1 MAERRYTKS
10 HEWLTADGK
19 TVTVGITDF
28 AQSQLGDVVFLDLPA
43 PGRKLAA
50 GESFGVVES
59 VKAASDLYS
68 PVSGRITAVNEK
80 LAAHPELINS
90 DPYGDGWIL
99 KLELAGELP
108 DGLLDRSRLQ
118 ESRRGLATCLTSFTL
133 PRTGLQCS
141 RPSVLPR
148 WTIFSSTSRARFAS
162 SRWRSLPGFP
172 NSKRWRRWR
181 RWPPAIESLLTG

>member
-19 TVTVGITDF
+19 SVTVGITDF
-28 AQSQLGDVVFLDLPA
+28 AQSQLGDVVFLELPA
-43 PGRKLAA
+43 PGRKLTA

-68 PVSGRITAVNEK
+68 PVAGRITAVNEK

-99 KLELAGELP
+99 KVELAGELP
-108 DGLLDRSRLQ
+108 EGLLD
-118 ESRRGLATCLTSFTL
+118 EAAYKK
-133 PRTGLQCS
+133 
-141 RPSVLPR
+141 V
-148 WTIFSSTSRARFAS
+148 AEA
-162 SRWRSLPGFP
+162 
-172 NSKRWRRWR
+172 
-181 RWPPAIESLLTG
+181 